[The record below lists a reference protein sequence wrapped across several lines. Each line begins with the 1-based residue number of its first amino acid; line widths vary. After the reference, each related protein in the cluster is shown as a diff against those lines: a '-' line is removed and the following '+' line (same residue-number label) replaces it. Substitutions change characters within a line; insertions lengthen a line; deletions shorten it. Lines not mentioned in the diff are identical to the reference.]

1 MKKSLGR
8 TSVFATTLRQ
18 RLESVGRLA
27 KQRSAVRALKTIV
40 GLLVLWT
47 VGRHV
52 RQTWVRLHEHGGALR
67 IEPGWIALSMGLYLV
82 GLTLF
87 GVFFDRIIK
96 ASATPVRLGTAV
108 RAYLISHLGKYVP
121 GKALVVVMRVGLTT
135 PYGAR
140 GATAAFA
147 TLYETLVMMTGGA
160 LVATLGFLV
169 VPLEW
174 WPVLIG
180 LSLSIAL
187 LIVVHP
193 KVFPR
198 ISALVSTPFKGVG
211 PDALPRFSR
220 RLLVEG
226 LLYSVGGWLL
236 LGLSQVAVIW
246 AVSPAGVPARQWP
259 LIIGSVALATVS
271 GFAVAV
277 LPGGLGVREGILMAT
292 LQPAIG
298 AETAVVA
305 ALTLRLTWLIGEL
318 LIAAV
323 LSLLR
328 PSLPAV
334 SLVEVPV
341 P

>member
-1 MKKSLGR
+1 MMKSPGR
-8 TSVFATTLRQ
+8 TSMFATTLRQ
-18 RLESVGRLA
+18 RFEAVGRLA
-27 KQRSAVRALKTIV
+27 KTRSTKRALKTVV

-52 RQTWVRLHEHGGALR
+52 RLTWLRLHEHGGELR
-67 IEPGWIALSMGLYLV
+67 VEPGWIALSMLLYLA

-87 GVFFDRIIK
+87 GVFFDRIMK
-96 ASATPVRLGTAV
+96 ESPTPVRLGPAV

-160 LVATLGFLV
+160 IVATIGFLL

-180 LSLSIAL
+180 LALSIAL

-198 ISALVSTPFKGVG
+198 ISALVSVPFKGVG

-226 LLYSVGGWLL
+226 LLYAVGGWIL

-246 AVSPAGVPARQWP
+246 AVSPAGIPARQWP
-259 LIIGSVALATVS
+259 LVIGSVALATVA
-271 GFAVAV
+271 GFAVAI
-277 LPGGLGVREGILMAT
+277 LPGGLGVREGMLMAT

-298 AETAVVA
+298 PETAVIA
-305 ALTLRLTWLIGEL
+305 ALALRLTWLIGEV
-318 LIAAV
+318 LIALV
-323 LSLLR
+323 LSLIR
-328 PSLPAV
+328 PRLPAV